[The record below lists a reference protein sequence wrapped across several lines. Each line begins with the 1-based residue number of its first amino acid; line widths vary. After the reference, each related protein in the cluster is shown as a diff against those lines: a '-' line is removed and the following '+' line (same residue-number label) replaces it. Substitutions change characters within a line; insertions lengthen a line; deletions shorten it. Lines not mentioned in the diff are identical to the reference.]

1 MKRKITPYLFAAIS
15 ALYGLICGSLC
26 FATPFV
32 RFSLLLVGVLFIS
45 YFYASLERF
54 GFYDDLADENKEL
67 ELEQDDETD
76 ETPSDENEEEEEDE
90 EHGQE

>member
-15 ALYGLICGSLC
+15 ALYGLICGSLS

-32 RFSLLLVGVLFIS
+32 RFSLLLVGILFIS

-67 ELEQDDETD
+67 ELEQDDETF
-76 ETPSDENEEEEEDE
+76 SDENEKEKDE
-90 EHGQE
+90 EHRQE

>member
-15 ALYGLICGSLC
+15 ALYGFICGSLS

-32 RFSLLLVGVLFIS
+32 RFSLLLVGILFIS

-67 ELEQDDETD
+67 ELEQDDETF
-76 ETPSDENEEEEEDE
+76 SDENEKEKDE
-90 EHGQE
+90 EHRQE